1 MFALLLV
8 ALADPGELTYV
19 GPIAVTI
26 GVFGGIGLDRLL
38 RG

>member
-1 MFALLLV
+1 MLVV
-8 ALADPGELTYV
+8 ALMDPGGQFPYI
-19 GPIAVTI
+19 GPTVVTI